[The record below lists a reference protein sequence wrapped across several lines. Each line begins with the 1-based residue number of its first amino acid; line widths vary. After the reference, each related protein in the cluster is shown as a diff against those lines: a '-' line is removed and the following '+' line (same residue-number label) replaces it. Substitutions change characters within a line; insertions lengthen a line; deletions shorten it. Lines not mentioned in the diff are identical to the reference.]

1 MPRPALAPTI
11 LHAALAALLATT
23 PARADDALGEEG
35 ARWFRHVQV
44 LADDGMEGRLTGT
57 AGYERAADYV
67 IGQLFTIGL
76 QPAGTSGYRQP
87 VALVE
92 QSIDVAAS
100 HLALATPEGT
110 SPLVIGDDLLLG
122 TRIQQPAAAFSA
134 PLVFLGY
141 GLHLPEAGYDDFAG
155 QDLKGKLVVILNGG
169 PKSIS
174 GALRAHAS
182 RAELWPAL
190 ERAGALGLVTIAN
203 PRTMDIPWDRQK
215 LFAATPG
222 MRLADPALNPATRP
236 FVTITLNP
244 ASAERLFAG
253 SGRSFAEML
262 AIADRGEALPRFPLP
277 GRIGG
282 QVVATDRAL
291 SSPNVVALL
300 PGSDPALKAQMVVLS
315 AHLDHVGIDKPVAGD
330 SIYNGAMDNAS
341 GIASMLEL
349 ARALK
354 ASPPR
359 RSVLF
364 LAVTAEERGLLGSW
378 FFARN
383 PSVRGEDIVANIN
396 MDMYLPLWPFTHLA
410 ALGAEES
417 TLGPVSAAAAASLG
431 VVQLPDPEPERM
443 GFVRS
448 DQYSFVRAGI
458 PALALKFTPSTPEQV
473 AIQRD
478 WLTKRYHAPSD
489 DLAQPLD
496 VRNAAAFNRYLE
508 RLVRAVA
515 DADRRPQWNRDSF
528 FARFAADRPGAI
540 AP

>member
-1 MPRPALAPTI
+1 MHHRRMACLAL
-11 LHAALAALLATT
+11 ALLATA
-23 PARADDALGEEG
+23 PAQADDALSLEG
-35 ARWFRHVQV
+35 ARWLAHVQV
-44 LADDGMEGRLTGT
+44 LADDRMEGRLAGT
-57 AGYERAADYV
+57 PGHERAADYV
-67 IGQLFTIGL
+67 IGQFFSLGL
-76 QPAGTSGYRQP
+76 GPAGTSGYRQP

-92 QSIDVAAS
+92 QRIDLGAS
-100 HLALATPEGT
+100 HLALATPAGT
-110 SPLVIGDDLLLG
+110 TALVVGDDLLIDA
-122 TRIQQPAAAFSA
+122 RIPQPAAPFSA

-141 GLHLPEAGYDDFAG
+141 GLHMPEAGHDDFAG
-155 QDLKGKLVVILNGG
+155 QDLKGKLVVVLSGG
-169 PKSIS
+169 PAAVS
-174 GALRAHAS
+174 GALKAHAR

-190 ERAGALGLVTIAN
+190 ERAGAIGLVNIPN
-203 PRTMDIPWDRQK
+203 PRSMDIPWERQK
-215 LFAATPG
+215 LFAETPG

-236 FVTITLNP
+236 FVTLTFNP
-244 ASAERLFAG
+244 AMAEKLFEG
-253 SGRSFAEML
+253 SGRTFAEML
-262 AIADRGEALPRFPLP
+262 AIADRGEALPRFALAT
-277 GRIGG
+277 RIGG
-282 QVVATDRAL
+282 QVVAHDRVF

-300 PGSDPALKAQMVVLS
+300 PGSDPALKQQAVVLT

-359 RSVLF
+359 RSVVL

-383 PSVRGEDIVANIN
+383 PSTRGLDLVANIN
-396 MDMYLPLWPFTHLA
+396 MDMYLPLWTFTHLV

-417 TLGPVSAAAAASLG
+417 TLGPVAAAAAQKLG
-431 VVQLPDPEPERM
+431 VEQVPDPEPDRM

-448 DQYSFVRAGI
+448 DQYSFVRAGV
-458 PALALKFTPSTPEQV
+458 PAIALKFTPSTPEQV

-508 RLVRAVA
+508 QLVRAVA
-515 DADRRPQWNRDSF
+515 DGDTRPQWNRDSF
-528 FARFAADRPGAI
+528 FARFAAGTPQAI